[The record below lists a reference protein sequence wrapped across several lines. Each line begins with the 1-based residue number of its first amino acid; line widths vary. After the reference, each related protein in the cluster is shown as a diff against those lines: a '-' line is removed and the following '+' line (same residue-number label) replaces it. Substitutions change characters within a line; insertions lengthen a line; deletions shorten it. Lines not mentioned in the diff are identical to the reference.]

1 VSAQTVDLII
11 VGCLL
16 AATLG
21 GVRLGALRAVS
32 GLLCT
37 AVVVAL
43 MLLGCAPLAR
53 LLERLLGL
61 GPRLTT
67 LVAFALLALAGQLL
81 AVLTVQRPL
90 FGFLHFLHRRRGLRR
105 LDRLLGAVPGALA
118 GCIVAGLLLA
128 PLAIAAPDRRL
139 GATLREAPLA
149 SRLLEADARILQT
162 ARVRPLL
169 QTAADTLALPAAL
182 AENEGGRDLSFR
194 VAAGAVAPDPEAE
207 AQLLALVNEERARAG
222 LPALAFD
229 AALVPVGRAHGTEM
243 FEQGYFAHESP
254 RTGDPFDRLAAAEVV
269 YLTAGENL
277 AFAPDLLTAHRGL
290 MNSPGH
296 RANIL
301 SAEFGRVGM
310 AVLRSRYHGL
320 MIVQMF
326 RD

>member
-1 VSAQTVDLII
+1 MSAQAVDLII
-11 VGCLL
+11 VGCIL

-21 GVRLGALRAVS
+21 GVWLGALRAVS

-43 MLLGCAPLAR
+43 MLLGYAPLAR
-53 LLERLLGL
+53 LLEPLLGI
-61 GPRLTT
+61 GPRPTT

-90 FGFLHFLHRRRGLRR
+90 FGFRHFLHRRRGLRR
-105 LDRLLGAVPGALA
+105 LDRLLGAVPGALG

-128 PLAIAAPDRRL
+128 PLAVAAPDRKL

-149 SRLLEADARILQT
+149 SRLLEADARILQA

-169 QTAADTLALPAAL
+169 QTAADTLALPATL
-182 AENEGGRDLSFR
+182 AENEGGRDLAFR
-194 VAAGAVAPDPEAE
+194 VAAGTVAPDPEAE

-254 RTGDPFDRLAAAEVV
+254 LTGHPFDRLAAAEIV

-296 RANIL
+296 RVNIL

-320 MIVQMF
+320 MVVQMF